1 MPFMPESNIIMSFMT
16 VSSAQE
22 KLSENLREK
31 RLAMG
36 FTQQGLS
43 TRSGVSLPSL
53 RKFEQSGRISLES
66 FIKLLMVLGGLE
78 DVVGAVKS
86 KQTRFNSIDDV
97 LADQEPPKRKRG
109 WRT

>member
-1 MPFMPESNIIMSFMT
+1 MT
-16 VSSAQE
+16 VSSSQE
-22 KLSENLREK
+22 KLSENLRER

-43 TRSGVSLPSL
+43 SRSGVSLPSL

-66 FIKLLMVLGGLE
+66 FTKLLMVLGGLE
-78 DVVGAVKS
+78 DMVTALKP
-86 KQTRFNSIDDV
+86 KQTKFNSIDEV

-109 WRT
+109 WRS